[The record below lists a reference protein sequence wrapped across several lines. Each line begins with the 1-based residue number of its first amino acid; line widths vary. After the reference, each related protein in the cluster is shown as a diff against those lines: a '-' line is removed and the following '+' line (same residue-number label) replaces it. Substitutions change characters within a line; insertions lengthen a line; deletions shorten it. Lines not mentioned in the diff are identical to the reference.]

1 MRDYHVT
8 QQVSE
13 QSEHQDRLEDS
24 AAMSNIQ
31 PATELA
37 QGIFASEP
45 TARRYVLSHCEQDGK
60 LRCPK
65 CDEARV
71 YRLSDERLRCSRCRY
86 TFHELSR
93 RWINVGGLSCL
104 DWLRLLKLF
113 EQELTANRMAPQL
126 GLSYNTVYK
135 AVTTLRF
142 SLLSQAL
149 DAKQLLTGA
158 FGLDLGFENGRI
170 GMEKSKERMGSFPV
184 FGLMEKSGWAFVDLL
199 PYMTAETV
207 LHFHFNFKLKLER
220 MGNIVYSDKYKHYD
234 ALIFCGDET
243 IPLHIING
251 RDRQAYVDSLVSG
264 FWRFAQDRLRQYNG
278 VTSRRFPLYLKELE
292 FRYNHR
298 NEELFPLLVSSL
310 CRLVPE
316 YE

>member
-1 MRDYHVT
+1 MNR
-8 QQVSE
+8 QSSAPSGGQE
-13 QSEHQDRLEDS
+13 QLEDS
-24 AAMSNIQ
+24 AEMPDIRQ
-31 PATELA
+31 VPEFA
-37 QGIFASEP
+37 QGLFASESA
-45 TARRYVLSHCEQDGK
+45 ARSYILSHCGQKGA

-65 CDEARV
+65 CEESRV

-170 GMEKSKERMGSFPV
+170 SMEKGKDRMGSFPV
-184 FGLMEKSGWAFVDLL
+184 FGLMEKAGWAFVDLL

-220 MGNIVYSDKYKHYD
+220 MGNIVYTDKYKHYD

-243 IPLHIING
+243 IPLHIINS
-251 RDRQAYVDSLVSG
+251 RDRVAYVDSLVSG
-264 FWRFAQDRLRQYNG
+264 FWSFAQARLRQYNG

-316 YE
+316 FE